1 MKKIFFLLSCV
12 SLNLFAQNPVKIAS
26 IGDFTTT
33 KGSVIKDC
41 KIGYLTLG
49 KLNEAKNNAILF
61 PTYFSGK
68 STDIKGSATAWV
80 DTTKFCVIL
89 VDALGNGISSAP
101 SNTNN
106 FPEISIRDMVN
117 SQYILLTK
125 NLSINH
131 LYAVMGVSMGGMQTF
146 EWVVAYPDF
155 MTKAIPIVG
164 TPKQSYYDV
173 LLWKTEWD
181 AIEAA
186 GTAPEARREAM
197 RRVAEVHNLHLFTP
211 FYWNKSRK
219 ADDAYKAI
227 QQAGDDYVKG
237 NHPENWIAQIKAM
250 LGQDIY
256 QTSGKTLAEMP
267 SSIKAKMLVIVAT
280 QDQMV
285 NPMAATEFAK
295 ALTINLVE
303 LTGDCGHVATACESD
318 KVKEAIKAFL

>member
-1 MKKIFFLLSCV
+1 MKKIFFLLSFT
-12 SLNLFAQNPVKIAS
+12 SLNLFAQSTVKIANL
-26 IGDFTTT
+26 GDFTTT

-41 KIGYLTLG
+41 KVGYLTLG
-49 KLNEAKNNAILF
+49 TLNEAKSNAILF

-68 STDIKGSATAWV
+68 STDIKGSAATWV

-89 VDALGNGISSAP
+89 VDALGNGVSSAP
-101 SNTNN
+101 SNTEN

-117 SQYILLTK
+117 SQYALLTK

-146 EWVVAYPDF
+146 EWVTAYPNF
-155 MTKAIPIVG
+155 MNKAIPIVG

-211 FYWNKSRK
+211 LYWNKSRN

-227 QQAGDDYVKG
+227 QKAGDDYVKG
-237 NHPENWIAQIKAM
+237 NYPENWIAQIKAM

-267 SSIKAKMLVIVAT
+267 SYIKAKMLVIVAT

-295 ALTINLVE
+295 ALNMNIVE
-303 LTGDCGHVATACESD
+303 LTGDCGHVATACESN
-318 KVKEAIKAFL
+318 KVREAVRAFL